1 MKLSEL
7 RPNVWLTELVLDEFN
22 VRGAV
27 IMGEKRVMVWD
38 TLSHPRDMQPV
49 MALAG
54 DKSIDVV
61 YSHADWDHC
70 WGTAGLKADI
80 IIGHAACAERFRSGE
95 VANDLAEKRAEEP
108 GQWDA
113 VKVMPPTLSF
123 TQSMSVDLGGVWV
136 ELHHLPGHTEDC
148 LVAWI
153 PQWGVLLAGDTVET
167 PLPYLEVDSVQRLPQ
182 WITLLDS
189 WHTNPQVQTVIPA
202 HGDIGDRA
210 VIGQTLNYL
219 RDLQAGRSPT
229 VPAEMTAF
237 YTETHAHNQ
246 ALVKAQAIL

>member
-7 RPNVWLTELVLDEFN
+7 RPNVWLTELVLDEFD

-27 IMGEKRVMVWD
+27 IVGEKRVMVWD

-54 DKSIDVV
+54 EKPIDVV

-70 WGTAGLKADI
+70 WGTEGLKADI
-80 IIGHAACAERFRSGE
+80 IIGHAACAERFRNGE
-95 VANDLAEKRAEEP
+95 VSNDLAEKQAQESS
-108 GQWDA
+108 QWAA
-113 VKVMPPTLSF
+113 VKVIPPTLSF
-123 TQSMSVDLGGVWV
+123 TQSMSIDLGGVWV

-153 PQWGVLLAGDTVET
+153 SQWGVLLAGDTVET
-167 PLPYLEVDSVQRLPQ
+167 PLPYLNANSVQMLPQ
-182 WITLLDS
+182 WIALLDS
-189 WHTNPQVQTVIPA
+189 WHANPQVQTVIPA
-202 HGDIGDRA
+202 HGEIGDRA

-219 RDLQAGRSPT
+219 RDLQAGRSAN
-229 VPAEMTAF
+229 VPSEMTAF
-237 YTETHAHNQ
+237 YTETHANNQ
-246 ALVKAQAIL
+246 ALVQAKA